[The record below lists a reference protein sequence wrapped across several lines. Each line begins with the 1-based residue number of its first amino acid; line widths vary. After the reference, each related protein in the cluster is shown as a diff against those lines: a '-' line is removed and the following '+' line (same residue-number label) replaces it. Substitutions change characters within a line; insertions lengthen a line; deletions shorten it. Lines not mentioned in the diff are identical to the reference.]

1 MHRMIK
7 GSSESFR
14 GTKTQLLENS
24 HAPMKEFLLNMKSV
38 QDVKVPQVSGFTCFF
53 CRAQLQVGNIF
64 NLLISLCA
72 GPGCKLGFCSG
83 LLASS
88 VFSFWEYQI
97 CKSNETPKF
106 T

>member
-72 GPGCKLGFCSG
+72 GLDVNWASAAGCWQALFFLILGISD
-83 LLASS
+83 L
-88 VFSFWEYQI
+88 QI
-97 CKSNETPKF
+97 
-106 T
+106 